1 MLFPQNLW
9 SRMLRSNGRD
19 NRRDAAWKS
28 STRPSIVSQPVL
40 NHRMTKENRRFYEF
54 GPFRIDTRNRQLL
67 RESEVVPLKAKAVE
81 TLLLLIE
88 NRGDVVEKDELMQRL
103 WPDSF
108 VEEANLTQNIYTLRK
123 ALGDDYIQTVP
134 RRGYRFVAEV
144 READDTPDVIVIK
157 ERTRTSVSYEEE
169 DEPIELLPGNG
180 SEARA
185 ALLPQTVNLPIS
197 NSRARVVMIA
207 IAAVAVVLLVI
218 GAIWWLRM
226 RAAPFSTVKLSKFT
240 TTGKAVKVA
249 ISPDGKYV
257 GYVFN
262 DAGQQSVW
270 LRQRATNKELQIV
283 PPERTDIYGLTFT
296 RDGNYVFYV
305 SQKQN
310 QLALLYRVPSLG
322 GDPDKLLEDVDS
334 PVTFSPD
341 GRQMAYIRFSPGNAS
356 IIIANLDGTG
366 ERILVSTR
374 TGDAMRIGPNGV
386 LPLSWSPDGE
396 IIAAPVSINS
406 SQWDQT
412 VYGFRVKDG
421 SGVQLTANHWPALG
435 RIEWEPQGHGLFT
448 TIIESEATPEQQVWF
463 VPYPKGDARRIT
475 NDLLDYR
482 DLSITADART
492 LVTIQSEKKANLWI
506 AAASDL
512 DHPTQL
518 TSTSYDGLN
527 GIAWTPDRKIVYTS
541 QINGEQNL
549 WITEPN
555 GTPKQLTAHA
565 GFSEQPAVSP
575 DGRYIVFLSNRNDQE
590 HLWRID
596 IDGRN
601 PIQLTSGL
609 HDQQPT
615 VTADGRAVIFRSGS
629 PTSLYRVSIDGG
641 EPVRLT
647 QTRAF
652 DPNVS
657 PDGKT
662 IVCGSRPT
670 PAGKNTISILGVE
683 GGEPKTIC
691 DWPAQFGRIRWM
703 PDGNAIAYSPRQAG
717 VGNIWIQPITGGA
730 ATQLTHWS
738 ANPIFSFDWS
748 RDGKWLAYASG
759 SLTSDVILISDAG
772 N

>member
-1 MLFPQNLW
+1 M
-9 SRMLRSNGRD
+9 
-19 NRRDAAWKS
+19 
-28 STRPSIVSQPVL
+28 SQ
-40 NHRMTKENRRFYEF
+40 ENRHSYEF

-67 RESEVVPLKAKAVE
+67 RENEVVALKAKAVD

-88 NRGDVVEKDELMQRL
+88 SRGDVVEKDELMQRL

-123 ALGDDYIQTVP
+123 ALGGDYIQTVP

-144 READDTPDVIVIK
+144 RETGDTSEVIVIK

-169 DEPIELLPGNG
+169 FEPDEQMLRGNG
-180 SEARA
+180 ADAPAPLISPRVNQPAARA
-185 ALLPQTVNLPIS
+185 
-197 NSRARVVMIA
+197 RGRVVLTA
-207 IAAVAVVLLVI
+207 VAAVALVI
-218 GAIWWLRM
+218 IVIGGIWWLRR
-226 RAAPFSTVKLSKFT
+226 RAAPFLTVKLSKFT

-249 ISPDGKYV
+249 ISADGKYV
-257 GYVFN
+257 AYALT

-270 LRQRATNKELQIV
+270 LRQIATNKELQIV
-283 PPERTDIYGLTFT
+283 PPEGTDIYGLTFT

-310 QLALLYRVPSLG
+310 QLAILYQVPSLG
-322 GDPDKLLEDVDS
+322 GAPDKLLEDVDS
-334 PVTFSPD
+334 PVTLSPD
-341 GRQMAYIRFSPGNAS
+341 GRQMAFIRFSPGNAS
-356 IIIANLDGTG
+356 IVIANVDGTG
-366 ERILVSTR
+366 ERTLVNTR
-374 TGDAMRIGPNGV
+374 AGDALRIGPNGV
-386 LPLSWSPDGE
+386 LPLSWSPNGE

-406 SQWDQT
+406 TQWDQT

-421 SGVQLTANHWPALG
+421 AGVQLTTSHWPAVG
-435 RIEWEPQGHGLFT
+435 RIEWEPHGHGILAT
-448 TIIESEATPEQQVWF
+448 LTETEATSEQQVWF
-463 VPYPKGDARRIT
+463 VPYPKGDARRVT
-475 NDLLDYR
+475 NDLMDYR

-492 LVTIQSEKKANLWI
+492 LVTIQSEKKANLWF
-506 AAASDL
+506 AAVADL

-527 GIAWTPDRKIVYTS
+527 GISWTPDRKIVYTS

-555 GTPKQLTAHA
+555 GTPKQLIAHA
-565 GFSEQPAVSP
+565 GFSEQPTVSP

-596 IDGRN
+596 IDGKH
-601 PIQLTSGL
+601 PMQLTRGQG
-609 HDQQPT
+609 DRQPSFS
-615 VTADGRAVIFRSGS
+615 ADSRAVIFRSGS
-629 PTSLYRVSIDGG
+629 PSNLYRVSIDGG

-647 QTRAF
+647 GRGGF

-662 IVCGSRPT
+662 IVCGYRPA
-670 PAGKNTISILGVE
+670 PAARNQIAVVGIE
-683 GGEPKTIC
+683 GGEPKMIC
-691 DWPAQFGRIRWM
+691 DWPAQFGRLRWM
-703 PDGNAIAYSPRQAG
+703 PDGNAVAYAARQAG
-717 VGNIWIQPITGGA
+717 VGNIWIQLITGGA
-730 ATQLTHWS
+730 PTQLTHWA
-738 ANPIFSFDWS
+738 ANPIFSFEWS

>member
-1 MLFPQNLW
+1 
-9 SRMLRSNGRD
+9 
-19 NRRDAAWKS
+19 
-28 STRPSIVSQPVL
+28 
-40 NHRMTKENRRFYEF
+40 MTKENRHFYEF

-67 RESEVVPLKAKAVE
+67 RESELVPLKAKAVD

-88 NRGDVVEKDELMQRL
+88 SRGDVVEKDEMMGRL

-123 ALGDDYIQTVP
+123 ALGGDYIQTVP

-144 READDTPDVIVIK
+144 KEADDTTDLIVIK

-169 DEPIELLPGNG
+169 FDPDERVLPAN
-180 SEARA
+180 AAPA
-185 ALLPQTVNLPIS
+185 ALLSQTVNPPAAK
-197 NSRARVVMIA
+197 SRIRTAAIV
-207 IAAVAVVLLVI
+207 IAAAAIVVVLV
-218 GAIWWLRM
+218 GGTWWLLR
-226 RAAPFSTVKLSKFT
+226 RAAPFATVKLSKFT

-257 GYVFN
+257 AYVLN

-270 LRQRATNKELQIV
+270 LRQMATNKELQIV

-296 RDGNYVFYV
+296 RDGNYLFYV
-305 SQKQN
+305 SQRQN
-310 QLALLYRVPSLG
+310 LLAMLYQVPSLG
-322 GDPDKLLEDVDS
+322 GVPDKLLEDVDS

-341 GRQMAYIRFSPGNAS
+341 GKQMAFIRFSPGNAA
-356 IIIANLDGTG
+356 IVIANIDGSG
-366 ERILVSTR
+366 ERTLVNTR
-374 TGDAMRIGPNGV
+374 TGDALRIGPNGV

-406 SQWDQT
+406 TQWDQT

-421 SGVQLTANHWPALG
+421 GGVQLTTNHWPALG
-435 RIEWEPQGHGLFT
+435 RIEWDPNGKGIFA
-448 TIIESEATPEQQVWF
+448 TIIEAEVTSDQQVWF
-463 VPYPKGDARRIT
+463 VPYPRGEARRIT

-482 DLSITADART
+482 DLSVAADART
-492 LVTIQSEKKANLWI
+492 RVTIQSEKKANLWI

-512 DHPTQL
+512 DRPTQL

-527 GIAWTPDRKIVYTS
+527 GVAWTPDRKVVYTS

-555 GTPKQLTAHA
+555 VAAKQLTAHA
-565 GFSEQPAVSP
+565 GFSEQPVVSP

-596 IDGRN
+596 IDGKH
-601 PIQLTSGL
+601 PMQLTHGIG
-609 HDQQPT
+609 DQQPT
-615 VTADGRAVIFRSGS
+615 FTADGRAVIFRSGS
-629 PTSLYRVSIDGG
+629 PASLYRVSIDGG

-647 QTRAF
+647 QRGGF

-662 IVCGSRPT
+662 IGCGYRPQ
-670 PAGKNTISILGVE
+670 PASKNQVSVLGIE
-683 GGEPKTIC
+683 GGEPKMIC

-703 PDGNAIAYSPRQAG
+703 PDGNAIAYAPRQGG
-717 VGNIWIQPITGGA
+717 VGNIWIQPITGGPA
-730 ATQLTHWS
+730 AQLTHWN
-738 ANPIFSFDWS
+738 ANPIFWFDWS